1 MTRGVGGAD
10 DPLVDLVVEES
21 GWERALPDL
30 HAIATR
36 AAELALEV
44 ADLPA
49 DRFAVALLACDDSR
63 IAALN
68 GQFRGK
74 TQPTNVLS
82 WPAFALAPDAAGEPP
97 CQPPEPVAGRR
108 MPLGDVAIALQTV
121 EREATSGRLPLKNH
135 AFHLILHGC
144 LHLLGYDHERLE
156 DGELMEG
163 LERQALARVGIP
175 DPYA

>member
-1 MTRGVGGAD
+1 VTGAG
-10 DPLVDLVVEES
+10 DPLVDLVVEEP

-36 AAELALEV
+36 AAELALEA
-44 ADLPA
+44 ADLPT
-49 DRFAVALLACDDSR
+49 DRFAVALLACGDGR

-74 TQPTNVLS
+74 PQPTNVLS
-82 WPAFALAPDAAGEPP
+82 WPAFALAPAAAGGPPARPPTAAEPA
-97 CQPPEPVAGRR
+97 ESGHRT
-108 MPLGDVAIALQTV
+108 PLGDVAIALQTV

-135 AFHLILHGC
+135 ALHLIVHGC
-144 LHLLGYDHERLE
+144 LHLLGYDHERPE
-156 DGELMEG
+156 DAELMEG
-163 LERQALARVGIP
+163 LERLALERVGIA